1 MLRPSTVNLRTSTRS
16 MTLSI
21 ANYYRIFK
29 GLVNNR
35 WLPVYYRCLALRR
48 PLPCP
53 THRQVSAND
62 IALLELN

>member
-29 GLVNNR
+29 GLVNN
-35 WLPVYYRCLALRR
+35 P
-48 PLPCP
+48 
-53 THRQVSAND
+53 
-62 IALLELN
+62 